1 MIRFD
6 VFVVVI
12 IPSVT
17 DKNEILY
24 SCESR
29 LFILSSYYVRVN
41 NHMCLT
47 PSATYNH
54 EHSQSH
60 TCVLTDSVVIK
71 MSG

>member
-6 VFVVVI
+6 VVVVVFVVVI

-54 EHSQSH
+54 ECINIEHSQSH
-60 TCVLTDSVVIK
+60 T
-71 MSG
+71 